1 MTQDDSETFCAILR
15 TWKLISCS
23 CSWYGL
29 FCVGGELGE
38 PTLSGS
44 SLHKDQIWGAVL
56 GEGVGL
62 GSEGL
67 HIAELLEREPF
78 SHHLPCFLV

>member
-1 MTQDDSETFCAILR
+1 M
-15 TWKLISCS
+15 
-23 CSWYGL
+23 
-29 FCVGGELGE
+29 GGELGE